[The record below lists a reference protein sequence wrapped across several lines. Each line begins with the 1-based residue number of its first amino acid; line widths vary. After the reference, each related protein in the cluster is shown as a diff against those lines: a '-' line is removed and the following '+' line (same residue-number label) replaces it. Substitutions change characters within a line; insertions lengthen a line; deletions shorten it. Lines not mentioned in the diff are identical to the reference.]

1 MAIYS
6 KLSADQGADFRVR
19 VQLVDSL
26 GNDLSLIGYTT
37 EGSIKKTYSSLISY
51 EMLVNIAN
59 ADLGI
64 IALSVSG
71 AVTSGMNAGRYV
83 YDIYVTSPSGIK
95 TRVLEGQFEITP
107 GVTL

>member
-6 KLSADQGADFRVR
+6 KLSADQCADFRAR

-26 GNDLSLIGYTT
+26 GGDINIIGYTT
-37 EGSIKKTYSSLISY
+37 EGSIKKTYTSLSSY
-51 EMLVNIAN
+51 EMLVNTVN
-59 ADLGI
+59 EDLGI
-64 IALSVSG
+64 ISLSVSDT
-71 AVTSGMNAGRYV
+71 VTSSMTPGRYV

-107 GVTL
+107 GVTI

>member
-6 KLSADQGADFRVR
+6 KLSADQGADFRAR

-26 GNDLSLIGYTT
+26 GGDISIIGYTT
-37 EGSIKKTYSSLISY
+37 EGSIKKTYTSLSSY
-51 EMLVNIAN
+51 EMLVNTVN
-59 ADLGI
+59 EDLGI
-64 IALSVSG
+64 ISLSVSDT
-71 AVTSGMNAGRYV
+71 VTSSMTPGRYV

-107 GVTL
+107 GVTI